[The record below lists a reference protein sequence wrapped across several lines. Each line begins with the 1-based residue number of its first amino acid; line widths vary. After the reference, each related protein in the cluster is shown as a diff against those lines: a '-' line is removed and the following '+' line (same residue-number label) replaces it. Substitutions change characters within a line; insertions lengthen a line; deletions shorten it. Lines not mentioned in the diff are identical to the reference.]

1 MSLIFDLI
9 YSLIITPI
17 EMVLEILYSMINAVF
32 HFPLLAI
39 IGLSIAVNIII
50 LPLYKKSDAMQEEE
64 RERQKQM
71 KPWLTHIK
79 KTFKGDERYYM
90 QRAYYSQVHYKPI
103 YALRGSLSLLLQIPF
118 FIAAFHFISHL
129 NLPASRLLFI
139 EDITKPDGALV
150 IGQLKI
156 NIMPIIMT
164 AINIVSGTVY
174 SKGLGAKDKIQI
186 YGIALIFLVILYNSP
201 SILVIYWTCNN
212 LFSLVKN
219 IIMKAVPKREKKKR
233 EYKPIDKKVFFLS
246 VIYLTILLGL
256 LIPISVISSSP
267 TEFISSSYGPGY
279 LIARTFLVYL
289 GLCVLWLGTYYLLV
303 GNFGK
308 NILAIFVLVA
318 VGISTVNYL
327 FFRTGYGNMTANL
340 VYEAMNSYNI
350 RKMMINFAVMAVI
363 ATALILLAT
372 KKSKIAIGFCS
383 AMIIGGL
390 AFSGWNFI
398 KVETELVKYRQ
409 TQTENGISEIIPL
422 SKNGKNVI
430 VFMLDR
436 AISGYV
442 PRMLEEKPELKDSF
456 DGFTYYP
463 NTIAYGGHTNFSTPS
478 LFGGYDYTPVEIN
491 KRGEESL
498 QSKQDEALQVLPSL
512 FNDENFEVTVC
523 DPPYAGTYTDSIDL
537 SIYDKY
543 ENVTGHV
550 TIGAYNTRGDA
561 ELIESYE
568 KQQKFNFVSYSMFRC
583 LPLFIGEHYYDG
595 GKYCSADVTAK
606 MSQSFFDS
614 YSVLTNLINI
624 TKTTEEENTFL
635 MMQNATTHSP
645 VCLSVPDYKPT
656 LDDTKARD
664 LYDSDYHYMVDMA
677 SFLELGKWFDYMKAE
692 GVWDNTKIILC
703 SDHGYSLG
711 DFDYMKMGFL
721 DVEMYNALLMVKD
734 FGATGITTDETFMT
748 LADIPALATEGSI
761 KTPVNPFTG
770 NAINFDG
777 KADGAIITTS
787 ESFDTRKYHGN
798 TLEIDNT
805 CWYKI
810 YDNIFDRDCWDR
822 INFKDA
828 LK

>member
-1 MSLIFDLI
+1 MVLDLI

-71 KPWLTHIK
+71 KPWLDHIK
-79 KTFKGDERYYM
+79 KAFKGDERYYM
-90 QRAYYSQVHYKPI
+90 QRTYYSQVHYKPI

-139 EDITKPDGALV
+139 EDITRPDGALV

-164 AINIVSGTVY
+164 AINIISGTIY

-201 SILVIYWTCNN
+201 AILVIYWTCNN

-246 VIYLTILLGL
+246 AVYLTILLGL
-256 LIPISVISSSP
+256 VIPISVISSSP

-289 GLCVLWLGTYYLLV
+289 GFCVLWLGTYYLLV
-303 GNFGK
+303 GNLGK
-308 NILAIFVLVA
+308 NILATLVFVA
-318 VGISTVNYL
+318 VGIFTVNYL
-327 FFRTGYGNMTANL
+327 FFRTGYGNMSANL
-340 VYEAMNSYNI
+340 VYEASIYYKGRTI
-350 RKMMINFAVMAVI
+350 LIDFVVMVVI
-363 ATALILLAT
+363 AAILIFLAT
-372 KKSKIAIGFCS
+372 KKTKIAVGFCS

-398 KVETELVKYRQ
+398 KVETELAKHRQ
-409 TQTENGISEIIPL
+409 SQTEKGMSEIIPL
-422 SKNGKNVI
+422 SKTGKNVI

-463 NTIAYGGHTNFSTPS
+463 NTVAYGGHTNFSTPS
-478 LFGGYDYTPVEIN
+478 LFGGYDYTPAKIN
-491 KRGEESL
+491 KRSEESL

-568 KQQKFNFVSYSMFRC
+568 KQQKFNFVSYSAFRS
-583 LPLFIGEHYYDG
+583 LPMLIGEVYYDG

-656 LDDTKARD
+656 LDLTGARD

-761 KTPVNPFTG
+761 NSPVNPFTG

-787 ESFDTRKYHGN
+787 ESFDTRDYHGN
-798 TLEIDNT
+798 ILDIDNA

-810 YDNIFDRDCWDR
+810 YDNIFDREKWSR
-822 INFKDA
+822 ISESEA